1 MHKLRPFII
10 LALLVAYLLASTGIV
25 VQLHFCLGRVKAVS
39 FALQEKNSCLCPS
52 PEADSDCCRSEK
64 QLIDTQSTHYLSQ
77 ADIFA
82 AVLVP
87 LYELQTIAIRFEKEV
102 TGTFASL
109 SDRAP
114 PECGIYLKNMT
125 FRI

>member
-1 MHKLRPFII
+1 MHKLRTFII
-10 LALLVAYLLASTGIV
+10 PALIFAYLLASTGIV
-25 VQLHFCLGRVKAVS
+25 VQLHYCLGRVKAVS
-39 FALQEKNSCLCPS
+39 FAVQEKNSCLCPS

-64 QLIDTQSTHYLSQ
+64 QLIDTQSTHYFSQ

-87 LYELQTIAIRFEKEV
+87 LYDLQTIAVQFEKEYTCV
-102 TGTFASL
+102 FAGL
-109 SDRAP
+109 GDRAP
-114 PECGIYLKNMT
+114 PKGSIYLKNMT